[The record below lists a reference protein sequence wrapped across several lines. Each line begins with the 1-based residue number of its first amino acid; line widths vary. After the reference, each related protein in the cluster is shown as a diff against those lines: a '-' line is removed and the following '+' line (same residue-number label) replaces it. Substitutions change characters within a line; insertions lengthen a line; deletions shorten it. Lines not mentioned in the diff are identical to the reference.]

1 MMALPL
7 GSRVFLL
14 YDVPLPELY
23 HERYVMAAC
32 SCGRGWHVIM
42 TPDHDVYAE
51 QISLENPDISAFRLG
66 VGEQLPAGLNDL
78 NTYRIHRMPDE
89 RLMEQLKRDA
99 FHAAAAMTVPPGAPA
114 GMVAPMMAGP
124 AVAAAALP
132 VAGSDEDVWVRIET
146 QGDKLRGEV
155 VSLTGGEIL
164 HGNVGLKAD
173 GGSFYAIR
181 QMKRSEI
188 HDYAGKEASAD
199 ARLLGISFQ
208 GLNRSERQWRD
219 VSRDIHQ
226 EEFSD
231 WVIPGPRTASWCV
244 QFINRRN
251 GGPIDH
257 HRWWSSAHNLKG
269 DSWGLAEH
277 DNLAKILDRLGRYDG
292 LDVSNL
298 AGAELI
304 CRRMQLIEYVYS
316 ERGPGGG
323 KGLSKGE
330 KKKDDPGN
338 LAYEAT
344 IFGGAH
350 KEFGDCRVA
359 PSLLEYV
366 AKEVEGEAAVMKSV
380 RKAREERAAASK

>member
-7 GSRVFLL
+7 GSRAFLL
-14 YDVPLPELY
+14 YDVPPPELY

-32 SCGRGWHVIM
+32 ACGRGWHVIM

-66 VGEQLPAGLNDL
+66 VGDQLPAGLSDL
-78 NTYRIHRMPDE
+78 NVYRIRRMPDE
-89 RLMEQLKRDA
+89 RLMDQLKRDA
-99 FHAAAAMTVPPGAPA
+99 LHAAAAMTVPPGAPA
-114 GMVAPMMAGP
+114 GMVAPMVAGP
-124 AVAAAALP
+124 AVVPAALP
-132 VAGSDEDVWVRIET
+132 VAGSDEDVWVRVET

-155 VSLTGGEIL
+155 IPLTGGEVL

-173 GGSFYAIR
+173 GGSFFAIR
-181 QMKRSEI
+181 QMRRSEI
-188 HDYAGKEASAD
+188 QGYVGKEASAD
-199 ARLLGISFQ
+199 ARLLGVSFQ

-219 VSRDIHQ
+219 VSREVRQ

-231 WVIPGPRTASWCV
+231 WVIPGPRTTSWCV

-323 KGLSKGE
+323 KGASKGE

-350 KEFGDCRVA
+350 KEFGDCMVA